1 MDKLFCLKKM
11 RGSNARA
18 GGADIQGLGQFN
30 ELHAQSIGPPQE
42 DRNLNADPLVLPGL
56 GGGH

>member
-42 DRNLNADPLVLPGL
+42 DRNLNANP
-56 GGGH
+56 